1 MCLSGIDC
9 RASNPLPSQCSALPC
24 GGAYRN
30 VQVRVR
36 MQTRTQIIIKP
47 RHAHTILS
55 PSCGSNLSFG
65 RDSSTSVR
73 CTNRCNSPRQAGIA
87 SNAKPHTTVAVA
99 LLSHLSSNIL
109 HIHVIPR
116 ISNTHMDG
124 RNKQP
129 CGDRMSKMTR
139 IQLVS
144 N

>member
-1 MCLSGIDC
+1 VSLSGIDC

-24 GGAYRN
+24 GGTYRN
-30 VQVRVR
+30 VQACVRT
-36 MQTRTQIIIKP
+36 QTRVQIIIKS
-47 RHAHTILS
+47 RHAHAILS

-73 CTNRCNSPRQAGIA
+73 CTIHCNSPRHAGIA
-87 SNAKPHTTVAVA
+87 SNANPHTTAAVA
-99 LLSHLSSNIL
+99 LLSHLTRNIL

-116 ISNTHMDG
+116 ISNKHMDG
-124 RNKQP
+124 RNKQS
-129 CGDRMSKMTR
+129 CSERMFKMTL